1 MSTWLKMVILMALCV
16 MAVLCYSALVVA
28 SDADDRAEEM
38 RKKLEA
44 RNDETD

>member
-16 MAVLCYSALVVA
+16 IAVLCYSALVVA

-38 RKKLEA
+38 RKEWEEGA
-44 RNDETD
+44 DDE